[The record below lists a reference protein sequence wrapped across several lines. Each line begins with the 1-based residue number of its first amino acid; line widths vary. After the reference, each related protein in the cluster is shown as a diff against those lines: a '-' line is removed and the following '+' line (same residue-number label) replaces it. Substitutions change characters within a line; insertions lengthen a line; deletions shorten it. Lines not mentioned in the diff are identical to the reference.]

1 MKRAVITDSI
11 FRVSVPGV
19 DVDTAEDHEF
29 LIHEGHLI
37 AQAYFNEYLPFP
49 PNIPDTGSAQF
60 TVPEIK
66 SNTAIVYYGRMADD
80 IGYYPEAPN
89 IDGVNARAA
98 KIYMNIVNSTTLE
111 FHVTFPSGQRPKG
124 VFVLF
129 LRSDYA

>member
-1 MKRAVITDSI
+1 MKRAIITDSI
-11 FRVSVPGV
+11 FRVSVAGV
-19 DVDTAEDHEF
+19 DVDAAEDYEF

-66 SNTAIVYYGRMADD
+66 ANTAIVYYGRVAGG
-80 IGYYPEAPN
+80 ISYYPEAPN
-89 IDGVNARAA
+89 IDGATPRAA
-98 KIYMNIVNSTTLE
+98 KIYMKIINSTTLE
-111 FHVTFPSGQRPKG
+111 FQVSFPPGQRPQG

-129 LRSDYA
+129 LRGDYD